1 MNPLYNQI
9 FNQQYV
15 NPDYLQQLQQQH
27 HNQQQQ
33 EIAKAVKALHDY
45 CDAARKITPEYRQQ
59 AFCVCAAAK
68 GIQTIV
74 GTGKSKVRNIK
85 ERN

>member
-1 MNPLYNQI
+1 MNPLYDQI

-15 NPDYLQQLQQQH
+15 NESYLQQLQMQQY

-45 CDAARKITPEYRQQ
+45 CDAARKIAPEYHQQ
-59 AFCVCAAAK
+59 AFWACATA
-68 GIQTIV
+68 IV
-74 GTGKSKVRNIK
+74 EETNKK
-85 ERN
+85 